1 MYPMRNSIGVAGMG
15 WRSQRASKRILAC
28 LAVFGVG
35 GSAGLLAGFS
45 ADPVQTSELSPAE
58 IVALRFPGDSSRI
71 ASNHI
76 VRSAAPVGIDSSP
89 TPAGYVLASA
99 GEGDPQASS
108 LLFNPFP
115 TYSSPAYSSPTSSS
129 PTSPSPKSSPPSRPS
144 LPPQLVTASAQIPA
158 AALAYAAVDA
168 DDRAEPAMPVAR
180 PESANAAAPA
190 VAQRAIQPPHPASP
204 SAASLGPASPSNA
217 VLNNAQI
224 ASIRERLKL
233 TSYQSQLWPAV
244 ESALRDIAW
253 QGHPETNRKVASKGR
268 GSIDPNSM
276 PVQRLKSAAFPL
288 IMSLSEDQKQE
299 VRTMVRLM
307 GLENLASQF

>member
-1 MYPMRNSIGVAGMG
+1 
-15 WRSQRASKRILAC
+15 
-28 LAVFGVG
+28 
-35 GSAGLLAGFS
+35 
-45 ADPVQTSELSPAE
+45 VQTSELSPAE

-76 VRSAAPVGIDSSP
+76 ARSPAPAGIDSASGR
-89 TPAGYVLASA
+89 AGYVLASA
-99 GEGDPQASS
+99 GEADPQVSS

-115 TYSSPAYSSPTSSS
+115 TYSSPMYSSPASSSPASSSPASSS
-129 PTSPSPKSSPPSRPS
+129 PTYSPPSRPS
-144 LPPQLVTASAQIPA
+144 LPPQLVTASVQIPT
-158 AALAYAAVDA
+158 AALAYAAADA
-168 DDRAEPAMPVAR
+168 DERAEPAMPAAR
-180 PESANAAAPA
+180 PESANVAPP
-190 VAQRAIQPPHPASP
+190 VAKRAIQPPHPASP
-204 SAASLGPASPSNA
+204 GAASQGPASPSNA

-253 QGHPETNRKVASKGR
+253 QGHPDAARKVASNARG
-268 GSIDPNSM
+268 GSIDPNSV

-307 GLENLASQF
+307 GLENLASSF